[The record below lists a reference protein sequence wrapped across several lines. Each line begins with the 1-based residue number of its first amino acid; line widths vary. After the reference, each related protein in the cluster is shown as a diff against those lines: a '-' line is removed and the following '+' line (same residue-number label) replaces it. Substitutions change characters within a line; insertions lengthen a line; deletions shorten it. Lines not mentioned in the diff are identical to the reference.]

1 MGGPTAVASAAG
13 KQLDSMSDIT
23 RLTTRTIRILGQ
35 NPSSFTLNGA
45 LVGVH

>member
-1 MGGPTAVASAAG
+1 MAGAAAVANAAG
-13 KQLDSMSDIT
+13 KQLDSMGDIT

-45 LVGVH
+45 LVAAH